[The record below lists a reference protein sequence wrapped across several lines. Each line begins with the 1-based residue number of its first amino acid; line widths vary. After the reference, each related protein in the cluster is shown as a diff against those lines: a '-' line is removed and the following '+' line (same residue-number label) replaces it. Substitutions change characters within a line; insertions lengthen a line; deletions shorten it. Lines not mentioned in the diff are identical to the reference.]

1 MTGKLYIDGIDAFDC
16 YGVFVVENGYT
27 TLLSWPALK
36 KVESIEWPDEDGIDA
51 DLSAPVLDSREFTVN
66 FGTVDTERAAAMI
79 ELLSD
84 KAYHSFD
91 FREIGKV
98 FRLRLVSQP
107 KKNVFYRL
115 EKFDLQLADDFPLTD
130 YTYSAPVSDG
140 SVSQRGYEI
149 DGRDLSEYG
158 VWVLEG
164 SDNEILKCPAVKKN
178 LVQNI
183 GILAGA
189 IYDGETVVYQ
199 SKEVALKCLIRGNA
213 VMFWHN
219 YNALLHDLTRPGERS
234 LYMESTGEEYP
245 CYYKSAAVSKC
256 NVIRGHIWCEFSVTL
271 VFTSFRVS
279 GTEYL
284 LATESGS
291 ILTTEDGEYQID
303 MDYGN

>member
-1 MTGKLYIDGIDAFDC
+1 MIGKLYIDGIDAFDC
-16 YGVFVVENGYT
+16 YGVFVVENGYSA
-27 TLLSWPALK
+27 LLSWPALK
-36 KVESIEWPDEDGIDA
+36 KVESIDWPEEDGIDA
-51 DLSAPVLDSREFTVN
+51 DLSAPVLDTREFTVS

-158 VWVLEG
+158 VWILEG
-164 SDNEILKCPAVKKN
+164 SDAEIQKCPAAKKN
-178 LVQNI
+178 LLQNI
-183 GILAGA
+183 GIKSGA

-199 SKEVALKCLIRGNA
+199 PKEVTLKCLIRGDTA
-213 VMFWHN
+213 IFWCN
-219 YNALLHDLTRPGERS
+219 YNALLYDLTRPGERC
-234 LYMESTGEEYP
+234 LYVEGIEEEYP
-245 CYYKSAAVSKC
+245 CHYKSAKVSKSD
-256 NVIRGHIWCEFSVTL
+256 VIRGQIWCEFSVTL
-271 VFTSFRVS
+271 VFTSFRVT

-284 LATESGS
+284 LATEDGELL
-291 ILTTEDGEYQID
+291 ITEDGEYQID
-303 MDYGN
+303 MNYGN